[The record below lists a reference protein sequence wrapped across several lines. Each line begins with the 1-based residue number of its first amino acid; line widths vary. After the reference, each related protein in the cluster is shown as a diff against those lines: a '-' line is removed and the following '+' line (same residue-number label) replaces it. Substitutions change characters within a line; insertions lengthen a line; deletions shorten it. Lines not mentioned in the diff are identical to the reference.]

1 MPLSQIN
8 TRAVANNINL
18 PGYAGIGIP
27 SGNTA
32 QRGAG
37 TNPTIRYNTDTGA
50 YEGYNPNSTAWTNV
64 GGGAKGGGSDS
75 IFFENGQT
83 VTQNYT
89 LTANTNAMSAGP
101 ITINSGVTITIGNT
115 QSWTII

>member
-8 TRAVANNINL
+8 TNAVANNITL
-18 PGYAGIGIP
+18 QGYAGVGIP
-27 SGNTA
+27 QGNTA
-32 QRGAG
+32 QRGS
-37 TNPTIRYNTDTGA
+37 TTRPTIRFNTDTNT
-50 YEGYNPNSTAWTNV
+50 YEGYNPNSTAWTSV

-83 VTQNYT
+83 VTADYT

-101 ITINSGVTITIGNT
+101 ITINSGVSVTVGNN